1 MYPKGSTTMAFTE
14 AQLLSVAES
23 KRLGNPQ
30 DVLGKAA
37 QLAGNPT
44 TVEPS

>member
-23 KRLGNPQ
+23 KRLSNPQ
-30 DVLGKAA
+30 DVFGKAA
-37 QLAGNPT
+37 QLAGKPT